1 MKKSYLM
8 IAAVALFTACSET
21 DTFKDAVSDNA
32 QQPLSFSAFAGKNTK
47 AKGENTANLQ
57 DFYDVFSVYGFKSVK
72 RTENNQDVV
81 KKETVFGNVPVE
93 YFATDDNGNTVY
105 TSELPSS
112 EWVRPNATFTAGWYY
127 ENVRFW
133 DKMAE
138 SYEFFAVAPY
148 VASGEYAVESG
159 DDNVKI
165 KTAAS
170 PYVISTEKNLAI
182 VNGVPKS
189 QNLSYCGFERDYMVA
204 SKIEKTKANNALT
217 GEVDLEFKH
226 ILAKLNI
233 KIKLGDSYIGSQELV
248 VNELKV
254 NGLYEEGY
262 YEGNTDLS
270 GWNVDPTKKYA
281 RDINADYSLTD
292 ATTNYSEYYWLE
304 TLMFPQTATCKV
316 KGIQPTATGMDDMYL
331 YINYHI
337 GTENYEAYYDFA
349 AIWKANAEV
358 NDTFSFAQ
366 GNEYNLTITVG
377 PEPIQFDASVAAWDT
392 TNNQAISM

>member
-8 IAAVALFTACSET
+8 IAAAVALFTACSET
-21 DTFKDAVSDNA
+21 DTFKDAVSENNP
-32 QQPLSFSAFAGKNTK
+32 QPLSFSAYAGKNTK
-47 AKGENTANLQ
+47 AKGENSQNLQ
-57 DFYDVFSVYGFKSVK
+57 DFYEAFSVYGFKSVK
-72 RTENNQDVV
+72 RTVNNQDQVV
-81 KKETVFGNVPVE
+81 AEDVFDNDAVE
-93 YFATDDNGNTVY
+93 YFGEDKNGT
-105 TSELPSS
+105 TIFKTALPST
-112 EWVRPNATFTAGWYY
+112 EWVRPNAQFTAGWYY

-148 VASGEYAVESG
+148 VESGEYAVEAG
-159 DDNVKI
+159 DNNVKI

-182 VNGVPKS
+182 VNEVPKS
-189 QNLSYCGFERDYMVA
+189 QNLSYCGFNRDYMVA
-204 SKIEKTKANNALT
+204 SKITKTKASNALT

-254 NGLYEEGY
+254 NGLYKQGY
-262 YEGNTDLS
+262 YVGQTDLS
-270 GWNVDPTKKYA
+270 GWNIDENEKYA
-281 RDINADYSLTD
+281 RDIDADYSLT
-292 ATTNYSEYYWLE
+292 AQTNYSDYYWLE

-316 KGIQPTATGMDDMYL
+316 TGIQPTATGMDDMYL

-349 AIWKANAEV
+349 AIWKANAAV

-377 PEPIQFDASVAAWDT
+377 PEPIQFDASVSAWDT

>member
-8 IAAVALFTACSET
+8 IAAAVALFTACSET
-21 DTFKDAVSDNA
+21 DTFKDAVSENNP
-32 QQPLSFSAFAGKNTK
+32 QPLSFSAFAGKNTK
-47 AKGENTANLQ
+47 AKGENSASLQ
-57 DFYDVFSVYGFKSVK
+57 DFYDVFSVYGFKTVQ
-72 RTENNQDVV
+72 RADGE

-93 YFATDDNGNTVY
+93 YFAEDKAGDPVY
-105 TSELPSS
+105 VGSKPST
-112 EWVRPNATFTAGWYY
+112 EWVRANETFSAGWYY
-127 ENVRFW
+127 EEVRFW
-133 DKMAE
+133 DKMAD

-148 VASGEYAVESG
+148 VESGEYAVEAG
-159 DDNVKI
+159 DNNVKI

-182 VNGVPKS
+182 VNDVPKS
-189 QNLSYCGFERDYMVA
+189 QQLSYCGFNRDYMVA

-217 GEVDLEFKH
+217 GKVDLEFKH

-254 NGLYEEGY
+254 NGLYKQGY
-262 YEGNTDLS
+262 YVGNTDLS
-270 GWNVDPTKKYA
+270 GWIVDPDEKYA
-281 RDINADYSLTD
+281 RDIDADYSLTD
-292 ATTNYSEYYWLE
+292 ETTNYSEYYWLE

-377 PEPIQFDASVAAWDT
+377 PEPIKFTASVVAWDT
-392 TNNQAISM
+392 TNNKEISM